1 VPAWRASK
9 FNLHLTLKENHS
21 AGIGGW
27 RHHYWRNVLLLS
39 EVALSLVLLIGAGL
53 LINSFLRLQQVK
65 PPMAINKLL
74 TMEISLP
81 DSRYPEPQQI
91 ARFFQE
97 LVQQVEALPAVHG
110 VTLSTVRP
118 LSGMAINDPF
128 AVEAR
133 PLDPAN
139 ISFAGWQI
147 VGARYFQTLGI
158 PLLQG
163 RDLTLQDM
171 DRAAPAVAV
180 INETMAHRYWP
191 EENPIGKRITL
202 GLPGPDNPWVTIIG
216 IAKDLPHRLDS
227 SPQPDWFLSRPLAP
241 PRNQILFVRTAGNP
255 ADLSSVIRN
264 VVAGIDRNQPVASSK
279 TMNDV
284 VANTVA
290 PRKFNMWVLG
300 LFAGMA
306 LMLAIFGIYGV
317 MAYSV
322 AQRTHE
328 VGIRMALGAQKS
340 NVLGMV
346 IRNGMTLTLL
356 GVAIGLAI
364 AFCLTRLMRALL
376 FEVAPT
382 DGATF
387 AVVPILFVVI
397 ALIACYIPA
406 LRATKVDPLVA
417 LRYE

>member
-1 VPAWRASK
+1 
-9 FNLHLTLKENHS
+9 
-21 AGIGGW
+21 
-27 RHHYWRNVLLLS
+27 
-39 EVALSLVLLIGAGL
+39 
-53 LINSFLRLQQVK
+53 
-65 PPMAINKLL
+65 
-74 TMEISLP
+74 
-81 DSRYPEPQQI
+81 
-91 ARFFQE
+91 
-97 LVQQVEALPAVHG
+97 
-110 VTLSTVRP
+110 
-118 LSGMAINDPF
+118 
-128 AVEAR
+128 
-133 PLDPAN
+133 
-139 ISFAGWQI
+139 
-147 VGARYFQTLGI
+147 
-158 PLLQG
+158 
-163 RDLTLQDM
+163 
-171 DRAAPAVAV
+171 
-180 INETMAHRYWP
+180 
-191 EENPIGKRITL
+191 
-202 GLPGPDNPWVTIIG
+202 
-216 IAKDLPHRLDS
+216 
-227 SPQPDWFLSRPLAP
+227 
-241 PRNQILFVRTAGNP
+241 
-255 ADLSSVIRN
+255 VIRN